1 MKAVQYYEMIGSR
14 AIWHDYWKAVAE
26 QEQGVA
32 LTEADLAIQRWELYH
47 VAEDFSE
54 SHDLA
59 AQHPEKLAELVERWW
74 AEAGPARSPS
84 TPACRRG
91 WPNGSR

>member
-1 MKAVQYYEMIGSR
+1 M
-14 AIWHDYWKAVAE
+14 
-26 QEQGVA
+26 A
-32 LTEADLAIQRWELYH
+32 LTEADLARRWELYH

-59 AQHPEKLAELVERWW
+59 AQHPEKLAELVGVG
-74 AEAGPARSPS
+74 GPSGPGTTCSPS